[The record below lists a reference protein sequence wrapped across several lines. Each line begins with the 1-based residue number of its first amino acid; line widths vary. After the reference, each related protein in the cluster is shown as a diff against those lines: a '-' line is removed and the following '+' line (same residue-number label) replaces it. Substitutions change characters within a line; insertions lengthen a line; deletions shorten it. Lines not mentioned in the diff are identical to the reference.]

1 MLVVNTHRHLCS
13 IIGLGPAK
21 QAVEE
26 IKGQPEKFAILWKRW
41 TAERVERSENTG
53 SWIGAVG
60 TRKLD
65 VMNLHELRLSRQSH
79 TERQNQTNNPFFFDV
94 LAPAAPSAFVA
105 VLHPRYFQHRL
116 VRPDETRK
124 AERACVNTTSDQHC
138 WT

>member
-41 TAERVERSENTG
+41 TAERVERSENAG

-65 VMNLHELRLSRQSH
+65 VHDSSRVTVESAEPYRTAKSKKKQSV
-79 TERQNQTNNPFFFDV
+79 F
-94 LAPAAPSAFVA
+94 
-105 VLHPRYFQHRL
+105 
-116 VRPDETRK
+116 
-124 AERACVNTTSDQHC
+124 
-138 WT
+138 